1 MSNFIN
7 KNYKKQQKNY
17 VFCEINAKIS
27 EFLKIHPSADIISLG
42 IGDTT
47 RAFSKDL
54 IFVMQNALNEN
65 SSEKTFHGYPP
76 EDGYTFLKKTIQN
89 YYKNFDVKL
98 SENEIFVSN
107 GIGCDITNILDIF
120 DNFTPLIITPCYPAY
135 MMSNLLLGKTPK
147 ILTATA
153 KNNFCVLPNNLEE
166 KQFIIYLCS
175 PNNPTGY
182 TYTKKE
188 LKQWVDFANKTNSVI
203 LFDSAYEFFIEDN
216 CPHSIFEIEGAKTCA
231 IEFASLS
238 KTAGFTNL
246 RCGYTIIAKELFR
259 DNTSVNKC
267 FYKRQT
273 VKFNGVPYHIQKG
286 AEYALSENAKNELM
300 QNILFYKNNVNII
313 SNTLKKLDFEYYFSK
328 NSPYLWLKCP
338 KNQKSWQFFD
348 ILLENC
354 NVVCVP
360 GIAFGKCGEGFVR
373 LSGFGQK
380 EKTILA
386 CERIFNYFKKEKY
399 TTS

>member
-17 VFCEINAKIS
+17 IFYEINAKIS
-27 EFLKIHPSADIISLG
+27 EFLKNHPSSDIISLG

-47 RAFSKDL
+47 RPYSKNL
-54 IFVMQNALNEN
+54 ISVMQNALKEN
-65 SSEKTFHGYPP
+65 QSEKTFHGYPP
-76 EDGYTFLKKTIQN
+76 EDGYKFLKDAIQN
-89 YYKNFDVKL
+89 YYKNFGVNL
-98 SENEIFVSN
+98 STDEIFVSN
-107 GIGCDITNILDIF
+107 GIGCDISNILDIF
-120 DNFTPLIITPCYPAY
+120 DNSAPLIIEPCYPAY
-135 MMSNLLLGKTPK
+135 LQSNLLLGKLPK

-153 KNNFCVLPNNLEE
+153 KNNFCVLPIRLEK
-166 KQFIIYLCS
+166 KQYLIYLCS

-188 LKQWVDFANKTNSVI
+188 LSMWVDFANQTNSVI

-216 CPHSIFEIEGAKTCA
+216 CPHSIFEIDGAKTCA
-231 IEFASLS
+231 IEFASFS

-246 RCGYTIIAKELFR
+246 RCGYTIVPKELIR
-259 DNTSVNKC
+259 ENTSLC
-267 FYKRQT
+267 ASFLKRQT

-286 AEYALSENAKNELM
+286 AEYVLSENAKSKLM
-300 QNILFYKNNVNII
+300 QNVSYYKNNVKII
-313 SNTLKKLDFEYYFSK
+313 SNTLKKLNFDYYFSK

-338 KNQKSWQFFD
+338 KNQKSWQFFE

-386 CERIFNYFKKEKY
+386 CERIYNFFKKEKC
-399 TTS
+399 TTN